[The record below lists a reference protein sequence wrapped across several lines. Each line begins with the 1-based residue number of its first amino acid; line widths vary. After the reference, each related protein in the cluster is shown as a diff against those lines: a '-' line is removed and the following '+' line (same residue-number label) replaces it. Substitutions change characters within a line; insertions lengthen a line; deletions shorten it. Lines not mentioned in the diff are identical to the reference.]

1 MKALLEYG
9 LSEDNIMEIFNKYP
23 SVKNID
29 DNEIKNKIY
38 MLEYIGSSKRI
49 IKNIIISNPEYL
61 NRDISDI
68 KDLINKLLSL
78 KIQRLDITFDSN
90 PWLLNKDSYE
100 IDEFIDN
107 KVNSVMDY
115 DDVID
120 LIDGGLIEW

>member
-9 LSEDNIMEIFNKYP
+9 LSEDNIMEIFDKYP
-23 SVKNID
+23 YIKNID

-38 MLEYIGSSKRI
+38 MLEYIGSSKKI

-61 NRDISDI
+61 NRDIDDI

-100 IDEFIDN
+100 IDDFIDE
-107 KVNSVMDY
+107 KVNSGVDY
-115 DDVID
+115 EDVID
-120 LIDGGLIEW
+120 LIDGGIIE